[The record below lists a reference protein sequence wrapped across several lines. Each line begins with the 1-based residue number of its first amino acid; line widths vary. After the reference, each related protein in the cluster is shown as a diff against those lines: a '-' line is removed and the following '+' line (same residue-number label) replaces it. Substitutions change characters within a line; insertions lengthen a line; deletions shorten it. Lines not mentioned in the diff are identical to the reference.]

1 MVNLRKNY
9 LGLFDDLFHSLHC
22 IRDTKLTEINQAF
35 KKIDVEEVNQT
46 LNSMKV
52 SHDLAKSYQSILQT
66 MFDHNQYSSIA
77 ARSVQFNM
85 IGDSMQHLVKDCY
98 ELVELASNKRRKL
111 DSLSD
116 KMKDLVSSLK
126 SDTEDRLKQISRDLS
141 FTEG

>member
-52 SHDLAKSYQSILQT
+52 SHDLAKSYQTILQT